1 MFNKRPRKTK
11 EQKEMNNSV
20 TEMKNTLEASISSI
34 PEAEEWLNELKEW
47 WKPLLQN
54 RIKKKIIKRNEDILK
69 VWDKVKCTNI
79 HIYMSFRRKRERK
92 MNINS

>member
-1 MFNKRPRKTK
+1 MSKRPRKTK

-20 TEMKNTLEASISSI
+20 TEMKKSLEASNSRAT
-34 PEAEEWLNELKEW
+34 EAEEWLSELKEW

-54 RIKKKIIKRNEDILK
+54 RIKKTIIKRNEECLK

-79 HIYMSFRRKRERK
+79 HIYMSF
-92 MNINS
+92 